1 MHEMFTIILAQSG
14 SDASNWL
21 LPFTTRW
28 QYATWTSVLVGIACG
43 VLGCYVVLRRMALI
57 GEALA
62 HAILPGVVIGFL
74 LTHIY
79 GHDAMVGALLVG
91 ALIAGLSTAVL
102 INLVTHLSRT
112 KEDSAI
118 GIVFTALFAIGII
131 LVSALPR
138 GTHFHLDYFLFGDPL
153 AVSHDQ
159 FIMMAIVAPL
169 VVLTVAALYHPM
181 KLVSFDPV
189 VAAAMGV
196 PVAAFHYLLMGML
209 SGTIV
214 AGINATG
221 VLLVVAMI
229 ITPASAA
236 YQLTNRLW
244 VMMLLSALIGGFS
257 AGAGM
262 VMAFTFNWPSGPAM
276 VLVAAGLFILA
287 VILAPQRG
295 LVVNWLRRRRRAWHV
310 LAEDMLKSLYRLQ
323 AEKPGPEA
331 TMAALEALSRIP
343 PRRARRML
351 RHLHRAGLIEQPD
364 IEQPM
369 LTRAGRARAEE
380 IVRAHRLWESYLHD
394 RAGITDPALHE
405 TAERLEHAHELA
417 DEVDT
422 ALGHPTR
429 DPHGESIPKAS
440 GRSAP

>member
-74 LTHIY
+74 LTYLY
-79 GHDAMVGALLVG
+79 GREAMVGALLIG
-91 ALIAGLSTAVL
+91 ALIAGLTTAIL
-102 INLVTHLSRT
+102 INTVTRLSRT

-153 AVSHDQ
+153 AVSREQ
-159 FIMMAIVAPL
+159 FLMMAVVAPL
-169 VVLTVAALYHPM
+169 VVLTVAALYQPM

-244 VMMLLSALIGGFS
+244 VMMLLSALFGGFS

-262 VMAFTFNWPSGPAM
+262 VMAFIFNWPSGPAM
-276 VLVAAGLFILA
+276 VLVAAALFVFA

-295 LVVNWLRRRRRAWHV
+295 LVVDWLRRRRRALHV
-310 LAEDMLKSLYRLQ
+310 AIEDVLKALYRLELQ
-323 AEKPGPEA
+323 GTQHNGPALAETSGVSPRLLK
-331 TMAALEALSRIP
+331 RII
-343 PRRARRML
+343 RR
-351 RHLHRAGLIEQPD
+351 LHRNGLIEPNGHA
-364 IEQPM
+364 PPS
-369 LTRAGRARAEE
+369 LTAAGRERARE
-380 IVRAHRLWESYLHD
+380 IVRAHRLWETYLAD
-394 RAGITDPALHE
+394 QTGITDPALHE
-405 TAERLEHAHELA
+405 TAEQLEHAHDLA
-417 DEVDT
+417 DAVDNT
-422 ALGHPTR
+422 LGHPAR
-429 DPHGESIPKAS
+429 DPHGEAIPR
-440 GRSAP
+440 GGE